1 MILSR
6 AEIRRAIESRAII
19 VEPEPEGRQYST
31 TSLDLR
37 LGEGFQS
44 WDMEKMAGLSQA
56 GIDYSLD
63 ASKVER
69 FSYLGRRFLVP
80 LETDAEGCHILRPG
94 EFVLGITHEW
104 VELPLAAGVAARVE
118 GRSTLARMGLA
129 VHLTAPTIHAG
140 WEGKITL
147 EMVNLGGWPIKL
159 RPRELRICQL
169 VFERVGELP
178 DFENENESDSPP
190 QFRGQQSPA
199 G

>member
-1 MILSR
+1 MILSQS
-6 AEIRRAIESRAII
+6 EIRRAIESRSII
-19 VEPEPEGRQYST
+19 VEPEPENGQYSA

-44 WDMEKMAGLSQA
+44 WDKEKMAELSQA
-56 GIDYSLD
+56 GIDFSLD
-63 ASKVER
+63 ASRVER

-80 LETDAEGCHILRPG
+80 LETDVEGCLIIRPG

-104 VELPLAAGVAARVE
+104 VELPLAAGIAARVE

-169 VFERVGELP
+169 VFERVGEVP
-178 DFENENESDSPP
+178 DSEGDSDSRP
-190 QFRGQQSPA
+190 QFQGRQSPA

>member
-6 AEIRRAIESRAII
+6 PEIRHAIESRSII
-19 VEPEPEGRQYST
+19 VEPAPERGQYSS

-44 WDMEKMAGLSQA
+44 WDKEKMARLSRA

-63 ASKVER
+63 ASKLGR
-69 FSYLGRRFLVP
+69 FSDLSGEFLVP
-80 LETDAEGCHILRPG
+80 VETDAEGCHIIHPG
-94 EFVLGITHEW
+94 EFVLGVTDEW
-104 VELPLAAGVAARVE
+104 IELPLAAGIAARVE

-129 VHLTAPTIHAG
+129 VHLTAPIIHAG
-140 WEGKITL
+140 WEGRITL

-178 DFENENESDSPP
+178 DAETDSDSPP

>member
-1 MILSR
+1 MILGR
-6 AEIRRAIESRAII
+6 AEIRHAIESLSII
-19 VEPEPEGRQYST
+19 VEPAPESRQYSS

-37 LGEGFQS
+37 LGEGFHT
-44 WDMEKMAGLSQA
+44 WDKEKMDRLSQA

-63 ASKVER
+63 AYVVER
-69 FSYLGRRFLVP
+69 FSDWADEFLVP
-80 LETDAEGCHILRPG
+80 METDAEGCLIIRPG
-94 EFVLGITHEW
+94 DFVLGITHEW
-104 VELPLAAGVAARVE
+104 VELPLAAGIAARVE

-169 VFERVGELP
+169 VVERVG
-178 DFENENESDSPP
+178 DFSDSENDSDSPP
-190 QFRGQQSPA
+190 QFQGQRSPA

>member
-6 AEIRRAIESRAII
+6 AEIRRAIESRVIV
-19 VEPEPEGRQYST
+19 VEPEPERGQYST

-44 WDMEKMAGLSQA
+44 WDKERMAELSQA

-80 LETDAEGCHILRPG
+80 LETDAEGCLIIHPG
-94 EFVLGITHEW
+94 DFVLGITHEW
-104 VELPLAAGVAARVE
+104 IELPLESRIAARVE

-129 VHLTAPTIHAG
+129 VHLTAPIIHAG

-169 VFERVGELP
+169 VFERVGESP
-178 DFENENESDSPP
+178 GAENGSGSSP
-190 QFRGQQSPA
+190 QFQGQRSPA

>member
-6 AEIRRAIESRAII
+6 TEIRRAIESRSII
-19 VEPEPEGRQYST
+19 VEPAPESGQYSAS
-31 TSLDLR
+31 SLDLR
-37 LGEGFQS
+37 LGEGFHS
-44 WDMEKMAGLSQA
+44 WDKERMARLSQA

-63 ASKVER
+63 ASMVER
-69 FSYLGRRFLVP
+69 FSALADEFLVP
-80 LETDAEGCHILRPG
+80 IETDTDGCLVIHPG

-104 VELPLAAGVAARVE
+104 VELPLAAGIAARVE

-140 WEGKITL
+140 WKGKITL

-169 VFERVGELP
+169 VFERVGE
-178 DFENENESDSPP
+178 FTDSEDDSELPP

>member
-6 AEIRRAIESRAII
+6 AEIRRAIENRSIV
-19 VEPEPEGRQYST
+19 VEPEPESRQYSAS
-31 TSLDLR
+31 SLDLR
-37 LGEGFQS
+37 LGEGFHS
-44 WDMEKMAGLSQA
+44 WDKERMTRLSQA

-63 ASKVER
+63 ASMVER
-69 FSYLGRRFLVP
+69 FSDLADEFLVP
-80 LETDAEGCHILRPG
+80 VEADADGCLIIRPG

-104 VELPLAAGVAARVE
+104 VELPLAAGIAARVE

-169 VFERVGELP
+169 VFERVGEM
-178 DFENENESDSPP
+178 SDSETTT
-190 QFRGQQSPA
+190 QFQGQQSPT

>member
-6 AEIRRAIESRAII
+6 SEIQRAIETRTII
-19 VEPEPEGRQYST
+19 VDPEPESEQYST

-44 WDMEKMAGLSQA
+44 WDKEKMAGLSQA

-63 ASKVER
+63 ASEVER
-69 FSYLGRRFLVP
+69 FSYLAGQFLVS
-80 LETDAEGCHILRPG
+80 LNTDAEGCLVIHPG
-94 EFVLGITHEW
+94 EFVLGITHER
-104 VELPLAAGVAARVE
+104 VELPLASSIAARVE
-118 GRSTLARMGLA
+118 GRSSVARMGLA

-140 WEGKITL
+140 WEGRITL

-169 VFERVGELP
+169 IFERVGELT
-178 DFENENESDSPP
+178 DSENDSDSPP
-190 QFRGQQSPA
+190 QFQGQQSPA

>member
-6 AEIRRAIESRAII
+6 AEIRRAIENRSII
-19 VEPEPEGRQYST
+19 VEPEPGSGQYST

-44 WDMEKMAGLSQA
+44 WDKEKMAGLSRA

-63 ASKVER
+63 ASRIEK
-69 FSYLGRRFLVP
+69 FSDLSGEFLVP
-80 LETDAEGCHILRPG
+80 LEADTEGCLIIQPG
-94 EFVLGITHEW
+94 EFVLGITYEW
-104 VELPLAAGVAARVE
+104 VELPLSAGIAARVE

-159 RPRELRICQL
+159 RPGELRICQL
-169 VFERVGELP
+169 VFERVGEFP
-178 DFENENESDSPP
+178 DSENDSDSPP
-190 QFRGQQSPA
+190 QFQGQRSPA

>member
-6 AEIRRAIESRAII
+6 AEIRHAIESRSII
-19 VEPEPEGRQYST
+19 VEPAPESEQYST

-37 LGEGFQS
+37 LGEGFHS
-44 WDMEKMAGLSQA
+44 WDKEQMAELTQA

-63 ASKVER
+63 ASRLGR

-80 LETDAEGCHILRPG
+80 LETDNEGCYIIRPG

-104 VELPLAAGVAARVE
+104 IELPLEAGIAARVE
-118 GRSTLARMGLA
+118 GRSTLARMGLV

-140 WEGKITL
+140 WEGRITL

-169 VFERVGELP
+169 VFERVGEFP
-178 DFENENESDSPP
+178 DSETDSDSPP
-190 QFRGQQSPA
+190 QFQGQQSPA

>member
-6 AEIRRAIESRAII
+6 AEIRHAIESRSII
-19 VEPEPEGRQYST
+19 VEPAPESGQYSS

-37 LGEGFQS
+37 LGEGFHT
-44 WDMEKMAGLSQA
+44 WDKEKMTRLSQA

-63 ASKVER
+63 ASRNEN
-69 FSYLGRRFLVP
+69 FSDLADEFLVP
-80 LETDAEGCHILRPG
+80 LETDVEGCLIIRPG

-104 VELPLAAGVAARVE
+104 VELPLAAGIAARVE

-147 EMVNLGGWPIKL
+147 EMVNLGCWPIKL

-169 VFERVGELP
+169 VFERVGEVP
-178 DFENENESDSPP
+178 DSEGDSDSRP
-190 QFRGQQSPA
+190 QFQGQQSPA